1 MAFVWLLV
9 FGVSFTALAVAAGP
23 STERRPHFWALLA
36 LAPLIAGC
44 LVVLAVAASPRGSTG
59 AAMGVL
65 GLLAL
70 PALMLAPA
78 MLYRR
83 PGPSSDS
90 GEDGGGGRGPDAPP
104 SPPPAP
110 RGGIP
115 LPDAK
120 PASVRRRDHNAAR
133 ISDRRLR
140 RPSREPEPAPNPRPP
155 AHR

>member
-1 MAFVWLLV
+1 MAFVWLLI
-9 FGVSFTALAVAAGP
+9 FGVSFTALGVAAGP
-23 STERRPHFWALLA
+23 STERRPHFWALLP
-36 LAPLIAGC
+36 LATLIAGC
-44 LVVLAVAASPRGSTG
+44 LVVLAVAVSPRGSMG
-59 AAMGVL
+59 AVMGFL

-115 LPDAK
+115 LPDAE
-120 PASVRRRDHNAAR
+120 PASVRRRDHHAAR
-133 ISDRRLR
+133 LSDRRPR
-140 RPSREPEPAPNPRPP
+140 RPSREPETAPTPRPP
-155 AHR
+155 VHR